1 MREITKLKTKSV
13 ALNDVDVQDKI
24 TNGDKFS
31 TEISE
36 DVKTVKKV
44 IKISILIS
52 ISNYKYNHDLN
63 INVINEHIITYDS
76 SIEQR

>member
-1 MREITKLKTKSV
+1 MREITKLKSKSV
-13 ALNDVDVQDKI
+13 ASNDVDVQDKI

-63 INVINEHIITYDS
+63 INIINEHIITYDS

>member
-52 ISNYKYNHDLN
+52 ISNYKY
-63 INVINEHIITYDS
+63 
-76 SIEQR
+76 

>member
-63 INVINEHIITYDS
+63 INIINEHIITYDS

>member
-63 INVINEHIITYDS
+63 INTINEHIITYDS

>member
-24 TNGDKFS
+24 TNGDKFT

-52 ISNYKYNHDLN
+52 ICNFKYNHDLN
-63 INVINEHIITYDS
+63 INTINEHIITYDS

>member
-52 ISNYKYNHDLN
+52 ISNY
-63 INVINEHIITYDS
+63 IIT
-76 SIEQR
+76 I